1 MRYLLLIIL
10 FSTFKLT
17 AQVDHWESVILPGD
31 SWSYKIP
38 TSQPDQDWNQLG
50 FNDSFWEEGISG
62 FGYGD
67 DDDATII
74 SNTMS
79 IYIRTTFDIL
89 DISSIESVLLDID
102 YDDGFVAFINGH
114 EVARN
119 LMTGTTPDFNQPS
132 DGWHEALLPQG
143 YVPERFAVETNILNS
158 GANVIAVQVHNYSLD
173 SSDMTALPVLSFGI
187 NNNSNDYRPPPSWF
201 VEPSVPNEI
210 NFESSNLPIVL
221 IQTVDG
227 QGIPNEPKIDATMQ
241 ILFRENG
248 DRNYLTD
255 INDPDA
261 VHFSGDIKIEV
272 RGSTSSTWDKKPYA
286 FTPYDSSGEKIN
298 VSFLGMPKENDWILN
313 GIAYDPSFMRDY
325 LSYNLSNLIGNYASR
340 TRYCELFLNGEFRGI
355 YIFQE
360 KLKADDSRI
369 DIRKI
374 DEDDTT
380 LPQLSGGYITK
391 TDKIA
396 GADVVAWSMDNYGGW
411 QSNFVH
417 EHPKSSTIALQQH
430 DYIKNQFETL
440 QSLVDPPSNN
450 TISEGFPSLID
461 NPSFVDFMIINE
473 LASNV
478 DAYEFSTFFHKDRNG
493 KLRAGPVWDF
503 NLTFGNDLFSWGY
516 DRSHTDI
523 WQFFDGNMGPKFWK
537 DLFDDSVFNC
547 YLTRRWQEL
556 TSPGMPLALD
566 EIYSFIDETKILIT
580 EAVERQESIN
590 GTSGVFDQ
598 EILDMKSWI
607 SDRMNWISNQLTD
620 VSLCENVTTPP
631 LVISKINYNP
641 LVSPDL
647 DSSDFEFLELSNN
660 SSSTI
665 NLSGIY
671 FGGLGLSYQFPQGS
685 FLLGDASL
693 FLANETSSFIDRYG
707 FEPYGEFTR
716 SLSND
721 GEDLIL
727 MDAFGNIV
735 DEVVYND
742 VLPWPEE
749 ADGQGSFLKLISL
762 DLDNSLAS
770 SWVAQEDNSE
780 NLSMDSLNQNSYI
793 SIYPN
798 PFTGIININSNLNR
812 INIISLMNLK
822 GQLIQTF
829 DIKEFDFQIDFSDL
843 SIGIYILQIQTEKE
857 ILVKKILKN

>member
-10 FSTFKLT
+10 FSISKLT

-31 SWSYKIP
+31 PWSYIVP
-38 TSQPDQDWNQLG
+38 TSQPDQDWNQIG
-50 FNDSFWEEGISG
+50 FNDSSWQEGISG

-119 LMTGTTPDFNQPS
+119 LITGTIPDFNQPS

-201 VEPSVPNEI
+201 VEPSIPNEV

-221 IQTVDG
+221 IQTVNG

-261 VHFSGDIKIEV
+261 VHYSGDIKIEV

-340 TRYCELFLNGEFRGI
+340 TRYCELILNGEFRGI

-374 DEDDTT
+374 DEDDIT

-461 NPSFVDFMIINE
+461 NPSFIDFMIINE

-556 TSPGMPLALD
+556 TSSGMPLALD

-580 EAVERQESIN
+580 EAVERQELIN

-598 EILDMKSWI
+598 EIIDMKSWI
-607 SDRMNWISNQLTD
+607 SDRMNWMSNQLTD
-620 VSLCENVTTPP
+620 VSLCENVMTPP

-727 MDAFGNIV
+727 RDAFGNIV
-735 DEVVYND
+735 DEVIYND

-780 NLSMDSLNQNSYI
+780 NLSMDSINQNSYI

-812 INIISLMNLK
+812 INRIGLMNLK
-822 GQLIQTF
+822 GQVIQTF
-829 DIKEFDFQIDFSDL
+829 EINEFDFQIDFSDL
-843 SIGIYILQIQTEKE
+843 STGIYILQIQTDKE

>member
-10 FSTFKLT
+10 FSISKLT

-31 SWSYKIP
+31 PWSYIVP
-38 TSQPDQDWNQLG
+38 TSQPDQDWNQIG
-50 FNDSFWEEGISG
+50 FNDSSWQEGISG

-119 LMTGTTPDFNQPS
+119 LMTGTIPDFNQPS

-201 VEPSVPNEI
+201 VEPSIPNEV

-221 IQTVDG
+221 IQTVNG

-261 VHFSGDIKIEV
+261 VHYSGDIKIEV

-340 TRYCELFLNGEFRGI
+340 TRYCELILNGEFRGI

-374 DEDDTT
+374 DEDDIT

-461 NPSFVDFMIINE
+461 NPSFIDFMIINE

-580 EAVERQESIN
+580 EAVERQELIN

-598 EILDMKSWI
+598 EIIDMKSWI
-607 SDRMNWISNQLTD
+607 SDRMNWMSNQLTD
-620 VSLCENVTTPP
+620 VSLCENVMTPP

-671 FGGLGLSYQFPQGS
+671 FGGLGLSYQFPEGS

-727 MDAFGNIV
+727 RDAFGNIV
-735 DEVVYND
+735 DEVIYND

-762 DLDNSLAS
+762 DFDNSLAS

-780 NLSMDSLNQNSYI
+780 NLSMDSINQNSYI

-812 INIISLMNLK
+812 INRIGLINLK
-822 GQLIQTF
+822 GQVIQTF
-829 DIKEFDFQIDFSDL
+829 EINEFDFQIDFSDL
-843 SIGIYILQIQTEKE
+843 SRGIYILQIQTDKE